1 MPKPSLLLNFLDCWL
16 PISSIP
22 SPADNALTAFGM
34 PLIVGDIPVS
44 RGLLPHFSTS
54 SIRTLVRGVY
64 FPAAQFRTSKKNLTQ
79 TQFCELCLPVQLA
92 IFWTNW
98 LRSQSKFI
106 LVYGQGT
113 EPHPRDLSVLP
124 EILQGVWW
132 WLRHDRKTYQG
143 VLGRRDW

>member
-34 PLIVGDIPVS
+34 PLIVGDISVS

-64 FPAAQFRTSKKNLTQ
+64 FPAAQFRTSKKKSDPNTILRAMFASPIGYILNKLIAVSIQ
-79 TQFCELCLPVQLA
+79 VHLS
-92 IFWTNW
+92 
-98 LRSQSKFI
+98 LRSR
-106 LVYGQGT
+106 YGAT
-113 EPHPRDLSVLP
+113 SERSFRPSWDLAG
-124 EILQGVWW
+124 GVVVTKARQENLSGS
-132 WLRHDRKTYQG
+132 LR
-143 VLGRRDW
+143 